1 VVREPG
7 MRNIDMAL
15 ATERAIQH
23 FKPQIVLLVGIA
35 GGVKDVK
42 IGDLLIATK
51 AYGYESGKESADG
64 FMARPAVESFSA
76 ELLARAQ
83 AQSRKDDWKKRTVD
97 GASDAKVFIGPIAAG
112 EKVVAGVDNPSF
124 QHIKRHLNDTLG
136 LEMEA
141 IGFATALNNY
151 RLMHGLAIRGISDMC
166 EGKAETDQQNWQPVA
181 AERAAAFAFELLYT
195 LDASAFIFTTMDPKA
210 VAKEL
215 YNMAFPGKAASDA
228 EAENTAVASME
239 WIRSWFLANDPVSS
253 AILDMPGNEAVK
265 QIVFE
270 QKLPKLLENEQ
281 FKQELDDKR
290 FQNNLQKER
299 LKNIVE
305 NSNIEAGGNV
315 HIGDKQAGDAE
326 EFDQKNVVKGSTIKA
341 GGDFRLG
348 DG

>member
-1 VVREPG
+1 
-7 MRNIDMAL
+7 
-15 ATERAIQH
+15 
-23 FKPQIVLLVGIA
+23 
-35 GGVKDVK
+35 
-42 IGDLLIATK
+42 LLIATK

-83 AQSRKDDWKKRTVD
+83 ALSRTEAWKRRTVD
-97 GASDAKVFIGPIAAG
+97 GAPDARVFIGPIAAG

-151 RLMHGLAIRGISDMC
+151 RLMHGLAIRGISDLC
-166 EGKAETDQQNWQPVA
+166 EGKAETDQQNWQPIV

-195 LDASAFIFTTMDPKA
+195 LDASAFIFATMDPKA
-210 VAKEL
+210 VAEEL
-215 YNMAFPGKAASDA
+215 YNMAFPGKSVGAAAS
-228 EAENTAVASME
+228 EKTAVASME
-239 WIRSWFLANDPVSS
+239 WIRSWFMANDPVSS
-253 AILDMPGNEAVK
+253 AILDMPGNETAK
-265 QIVFE
+265 QVVFE

-281 FKQELDDKR
+281 FKQELEDKR
-290 FQNNLQKER
+290 FHYAVQKER
-299 LKNIVE
+299 LKNVVE
-305 NSNIEAGGNV
+305 NSNIEVVGNV
-315 HIGDKQAGDAE
+315 EIGDKQAGNGDHY
-326 EFDQKNVVKGSTIKA
+326 DQKNVVKGSTIKA